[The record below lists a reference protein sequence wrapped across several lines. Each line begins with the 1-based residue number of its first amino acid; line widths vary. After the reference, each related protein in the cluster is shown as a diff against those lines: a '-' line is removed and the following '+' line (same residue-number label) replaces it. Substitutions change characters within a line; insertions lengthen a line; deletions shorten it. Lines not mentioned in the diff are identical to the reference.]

1 MGLVKGFVDV
11 VDYVFTWF
19 LAGLLLDVLYQAVMA
34 FILVDM
40 DWTQMVTFRPNFD
53 KLKLI
58 YKVTTQAYWFFN
70 P

>member
-1 MGLVKGFVDV
+1 MGLIRLLINS
-11 VDYVFTWF
+11 VDYLFTWF
-19 LAGLLLDVLYQAVMA
+19 IAGLVLDVLYQASMA

-53 KLKLI
+53 KFKVI
-58 YKVTTQAYWFFN
+58 YKLANQAYWYFY